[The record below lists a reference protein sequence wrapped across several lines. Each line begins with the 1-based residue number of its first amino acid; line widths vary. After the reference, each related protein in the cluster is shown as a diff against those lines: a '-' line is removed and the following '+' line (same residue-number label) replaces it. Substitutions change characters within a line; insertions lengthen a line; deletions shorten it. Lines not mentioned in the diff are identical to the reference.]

1 MIAVRY
7 GNWLYFTLI
16 FLMLGATILL
26 LWLTKKKGKRWADR
40 FVFYMLWINFAL
52 HFLKQLNPYYMAEF
66 PFSLTRSSP
75 ENLCAVLVIAAPL
88 INCFGNAYAKAYLYY
103 IGFLSGW
110 LVFFTP
116 TTAIGRDLGNLEN
129 AIEVFRF
136 YSCHAPLILGG
147 LMMVAS
153 GNHKLDYRRLWA
165 IPFAFVLVELVIVIN
180 AIFMQLVNIPGWATS
195 WQRLISRDYFVNQS
209 LSFGPPPGMDKVGN
223 AWFYYF
229 YMATLTCFP
238 LGNGEWFFL
247 PAVWI
252 GPAIAFGTMI
262 AGIPLCYFW
271 ERRHLQED
279 FETFLQIQ
287 RMKRNAKRR

>member
-88 INCFGNAYAKAYLYY
+88 VYCFGNAYAKDYLYY

-223 AWFYYF
+223 AWFYYL

-262 AGIPLCYFW
+262 AGIPLCYYW

-279 FETFLQIQ
+279 FEAFLQKA
-287 RMKRNAKRR
+287 RMRKAVKRR